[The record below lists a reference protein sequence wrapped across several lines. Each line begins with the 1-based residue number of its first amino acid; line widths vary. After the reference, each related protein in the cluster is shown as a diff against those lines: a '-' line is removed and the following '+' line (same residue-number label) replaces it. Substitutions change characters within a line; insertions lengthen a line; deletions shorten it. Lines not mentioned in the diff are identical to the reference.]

1 MGGPGYYTEVEA
13 IKIWNVENMLFFF
26 FELEEV

>member
-13 IKIWNVENMLFFF
+13 IEIWNVENMFFF
-26 FELEEV
+26 FFFRA